1 MFLCD
6 LHCFDLSCRK
16 WLQLFFGGRCCSD
29 LLLTQL
35 VPELGQL
42 DPWTVRLLTFCPSS
56 PAVGGKVGQDGI
68 IWAILLVFAV
78 VCFVHWSACLR
89 NWSLA
94 WFWVQSYRGR
104 AFLGFSEEQ
113 SCRSLNPSSHPAG
126 VWAPAKTR

>member
-1 MFLCD
+1 MV
-6 LHCFDLSCRK
+6 
-16 WLQLFFGGRCCSD
+16 QVFFGWQVLAGEIY
-29 LLLTQL
+29 LLGQL

-42 DPWTVRLLTFCPSS
+42 DPWTVRVLTFCPPS
-56 PAVGGKVGQDGI
+56 PAVGGKVGRDGI

-78 VCFVHWSACLR
+78 VCFVHWSAACLR

-113 SCRSLNPSSHPAG
+113 SCRPKPLFPPSGTLRPSLDLVNALL
-126 VWAPAKTR
+126 